1 MIPMRLRALRTSIR
15 GWGLRALVLGFALS
29 CVSVAG
35 AGPLDEMA
43 LDRWAKLREVER
55 YQLQI
60 AEKYYREQNWKT
72 AVGEYEKFMTLYEQS
87 EGAPYCQLKWA
98 LCQVHLK
105 KVNTAIKDGFQSVID
120 YWPDSPEAKSS
131 AFLIG
136 RSYKDIGETKKAK
149 AALHDVVKKHE
160 KQLVAALA
168 MSELLEIAESEMDD
182 KARVDLWK
190 KLTFDFERNQ
200 HSAPTCV
207 KASQQY
213 ATFNFYK
220 GEFAEG
226 ARALETSYTVAQLP
240 YHVWYFAHNPIAQM
254 TGEEKSKTRGEK
266 VSDQAAAYIKEKAP
280 TDTSTPEKKKAA
292 RDAWFYAAD
301 VLAASRRAETVQQIY
316 AQIVQKFGND
326 DDTFLR
332 YGNFLKSQTKYDA
345 ARAEYAK
352 FQNQI
357 EGNNQI
363 AYSFRQER
371 KTDQAVA
378 AYQRNVGADAQN
390 AAKWFGEIATAYR
403 EVGKWNEALAVYQE
417 LVKSDTKNSDQW
429 MWLMGIT
436 HRDAGQNKEAIGVFR
451 QCNNFPSNYQEMAA
465 CHRRLKQYGE
475 AVVLYG
481 QIVSGSKPQAPWALL
496 QIGFTQEEA
505 GDKEKAIAA
514 FQQVCKKFPT
524 DGHASQAHAHL
535 QTKYKLNVTLGGA
548 KDD

>member
-1 MIPMRLRALRTSIR
+1 MIPMRIR
-15 GWGLRALVLGFALS
+15 FLKSLCGWGLRALVLGFALS
-29 CVSVAG
+29 AWSAAQ
-35 AGPLDEMA
+35 AGPLDEMS
-43 LDRWAKLREVER
+43 LERWAKLREVER

-98 LCQVHLK
+98 LCQVQLK

-120 YWPDSPEAKSS
+120 YWPDSPEAKSA

-149 AALHDVVKKHE
+149 ATLNDVVKKHE
-160 KQLVAALA
+160 KHVVAALA
-168 MSELLEIAESEMDD
+168 MSELLELAETEMDD

-190 KLTFDFERNQ
+190 KLTFDFERTQ
-200 HSAPTCV
+200 FAAQTCV

-213 ATFNFYK
+213 ATFSFYK

-226 ARALETSYTVAQLP
+226 ARALETSYNTAQLP
-240 YHVWYFAHNPIAQM
+240 YHVWYFAHSPISQM
-254 TGEEKSKTRGEK
+254 TGDEKSKARGEK
-266 VSDQAAAYIKEKAP
+266 VADQAAAYIKEKAP
-280 TDTSTPEKKKAA
+280 TDVSTPEKKKAA
-292 RDAWFYAAD
+292 REAWYYAAD
-301 VLAASRRAETVQQIY
+301 VLSASRRAEPVQQIY
-316 AQIVQKFGND
+316 AQILQQFGNE

-332 YGNFLKSQTKYDA
+332 YGNFLKTQNKYDT

-357 EGNNQI
+357 EGNSQI

-378 AYQRNVGADAQN
+378 AYQRNVAADAQN
-390 AAKWFGEIATAYR
+390 AAKWHGEIATAYR
-403 EVGKWNEALAVYQE
+403 EVGKWNEAIAVYQE
-417 LVKSDTKNSDQW
+417 LVKSDTKNGEQW

-465 CHRRLKQYGE
+465 CHRRLKQHGE

-481 QIVSGSKPQAPWALL
+481 QIVSGSKQAAPWALL
-496 QIGFTQEEA
+496 QIGYTQEEA
-505 GDKEKAIAA
+505 GDKDKAIAA

-535 QTKYKLNVTLGGA
+535 QNKYKLNVTLGGA
-548 KDD
+548 KDE